1 MRTVELICVSN
12 VNISLSVS
20 VGKKY
25 MGIIINN
32 YSACGKF
39 VVSKS
44 VAIKNDK
51 NLLGRYDAR
60 NFKTKEEI
68 RQNNIKQLL

>member
-1 MRTVELICVSN
+1 
-12 VNISLSVS
+12 VNISLSVT

-44 VAIKNDK
+44 LAIKNDK
-51 NLLGRYDAR
+51 NVIARYDAR

-68 RQNNIKQLL
+68 RQDNIKKLL